1 MEKLFHMDLY
11 FTVQGE
17 ARGQSIQMHSLG
29 FFTIRRMK
37 LFFPPRNFIITI
49 EKVHFQWKLHGQIPL
64 CGLI

>member
-1 MEKLFHMDLY
+1 MEKLFHMDY
-11 FTVQGE
+11 ISQFRVKHVDSPFKCI
-17 ARGQSIQMHSLG
+17 RLG

-49 EKVHFQWKLHGQIPL
+49 EKVHFQWKLHGQISL